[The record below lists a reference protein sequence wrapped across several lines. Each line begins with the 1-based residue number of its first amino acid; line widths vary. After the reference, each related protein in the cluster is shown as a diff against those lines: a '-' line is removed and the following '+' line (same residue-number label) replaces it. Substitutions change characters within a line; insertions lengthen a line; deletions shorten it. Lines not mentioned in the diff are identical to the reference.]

1 MGSATT
7 TAIVLVSILLFFSAA
22 GLAYEVI
29 VLVRS
34 GATNSWRM
42 YVKLTPYIL
51 TVFFQLM
58 AISEFSMRNK
68 YLICPYIITIVFFIV
83 VGIIIGFSFS
93 KYDEL
98 KSEGAEAELM
108 VYCKRKNSVLVLKG
122 FFQLETC
129 RGRNCSSVWL

>member
-68 YLICPYIITIVFFIV
+68 YLICPYVTGTV
-83 VGIIIGFSFS
+83 
-93 KYDEL
+93 
-98 KSEGAEAELM
+98 SE
-108 VYCKRKNSVLVLKG
+108 KRFLTPEPCLDHHNRLLHRCWHHHRL
-122 FFQLETC
+122 QLQQI
-129 RGRNCSSVWL
+129 R